1 MSDYRAM
8 STKTSAQREAPP
20 DPSDVLISTATKDLL
35 ADRDLTVADLSYNAG
50 IPISTLYRKLNGAQA
65 WKASDISRVARY
77 FGVPVGDLFSGK
89 PPLDRRRKHSRAAIS
104 GHASTGNTHRYVA
117 PERDYRFSRNV
128 TSDEPLARVA

>member
-8 STKTSAQREAPP
+8 STNTSAQREAPP

-77 FGVPVGDLFSGK
+77 FGVPVGDLFSGR
-89 PPLDRRRKHSRAAIS
+89 PPVGRGRRKAPQPAKKVEVRHQGLEPR
-104 GHASTGNTHRYVA
+104 TRWFEVYGNSV
-117 PERDYRFSRNV
+117 
-128 TSDEPLARVA
+128 EPLQDAA